1 MKRFYIKTEENKDKN
16 TKLNKGENKNSIQSI
31 NQQENSNILND
42 EISLL
47 ENLWNKADVTKN
59 FRSHFIKNITN
70 LNFKERDLII
80 ENEKLNI
87 EKIAHSLNELKN
99 EIFSREKKLKCLK
112 DYNNRIEKYID
123 EGNIIN
129 KNSNVFKEV
138 CNNITELISNR
149 IKIINL
155 IIFINKVILS
165 NKEKWDLNEIKKKY
179 LYEPNYLDK
188 IKEDMVFLNNSI
200 LSKFIDI
207 NDSIF
212 VPFLNSSTI
221 YSKDGNNNKIKL
233 IIDGNLQT
241 EINNLRYLLSKES
254 INNNSSINTST
265 NNMKIKKKIKKNNLT
280 EIELN
285 AQSNYN
291 NNKIIFNRFSHNDFQ
306 IYKIKNKK
314 IRKNTLSNI
323 NLKISQEIF
332 NQKKGKN
339 YNEIFKTNSPLFSSI
354 GHSKERKFELSN
366 VTQTKYDEIKKLLLN
381 EQNKNNELNDE
392 IISLKKLNLEL
403 RKKNLDL
410 IILNE
415 EAMNRL
421 KEQEK
426 VSYEKDNDINIVQ
439 IELREE
445 KIKNKELLEQ
455 NNKIINNYKNNS
467 EILELKDKIKEL
479 EKILY
484 EKKEEN
490 KKYKEELKKYFDII
504 DNKNKEIINLKNEVN
519 ELKIKEE

>member
-1 MKRFYIKTEENKDKN
+1 MKRLFIKKEENKAKIIE
-16 TKLNKGENKNSIQSI
+16 LNKGKNKNSFQLI
-31 NQQENSNILND
+31 NQQENNNIFD
-42 EISLL
+42 EEISLL
-47 ENLWNKADVTKN
+47 ENLWNKANVTKN
-59 FRSHFIKNITN
+59 FCSVFINNVNN
-70 LNFKERDLII
+70 LNIKERDLCI

-87 EKIAHSLNELKN
+87 EKITHSLNELKN
-99 EIFSREKKLKCLK
+99 EILSREKKLKSLK
-112 DYNNRIEKYID
+112 DYNNRIEKNISG
-123 EGNIIN
+123 GNIIN

-138 CNNITELISNR
+138 CNNIIELISNR

-188 IKEDMVFLNNSI
+188 IKEDMIFLNNSI

-207 NDSIF
+207 NDSIY

-221 YSKDGNNNKIKL
+221 YSKDVNNNKIKI
-233 IIDGNLQT
+233 IIDGNLQK

-254 INNNSSINTST
+254 INNSSINTST
-265 NNMKIKKKIKKNNLT
+265 NNMKIKKKIKKDNLT

-285 AQSNYN
+285 AQSNCN
-291 NNKIIFNRFSHNDFQ
+291 KNKIIFNRFSHNDFL
-306 IYKIKNKK
+306 IYKSKNKK
-314 IRKNTLSNI
+314 KRNNTLSNF

-354 GHSKERKFELSN
+354 GHSKERNFKLPILA
-366 VTQTKYDEIKKLLLN
+366 QAKYDEIKKLLLN
-381 EQNKNNELNDE
+381 EQDKNKELNDE
-392 IISLKKLNLEL
+392 IISLKKLNLEF
-403 RKKNLDL
+403 RKKNLEL
-410 IILNE
+410 INSNE

-421 KEQEK
+421 IEQEK
-426 VSYEKDNDINIVQ
+426 ISYEKDNDINIVQ
-439 IELREE
+439 RELREE

-455 NNKIINNYKNNS
+455 NNKIINNYKNKS

-479 EKILY
+479 EKIIY
-484 EKKEEN
+484 EKEEEN
-490 KKYKEELKKYFDII
+490 KKCKEELKKYFDFI
-504 DNKNKEIINLKNEVN
+504 DNKDKEIINLKNQIN